1 MFYDSLESG
10 MDKEYYLKVEMAS
23 LRKQVDNKKDN
34 LRCSNV
40 MFYFCV
46 YNFKLGGMVR
56 KRKENLWV
64 FDVLT

>member
-1 MFYDSLESG
+1 

-23 LRKQVDNKKDN
+23 LKKYVYDKKNN
-34 LRCSNV
+34 LSCSNV
-40 MFYFCV
+40 IVLFCV

-64 FDVLT
+64 LDVLT